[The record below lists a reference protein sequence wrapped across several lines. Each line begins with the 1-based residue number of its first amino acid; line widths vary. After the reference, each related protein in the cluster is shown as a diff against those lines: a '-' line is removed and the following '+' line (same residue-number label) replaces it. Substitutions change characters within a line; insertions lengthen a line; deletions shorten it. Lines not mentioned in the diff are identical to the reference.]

1 MCSRPGLVHGP
12 CWGGDPAAHGCKLS
26 RALLGSLQCSPLPR
40 IPDLREERM
49 AKGGRETAKEGKGI
63 ERKEEKEGGGEGFE
77 ELERSE
83 I

>member
-1 MCSRPGLVHGP
+1 
-12 CWGGDPAAHGCKLS
+12 
-26 RALLGSLQCSPLPR
+26 
-40 IPDLREERM
+40 M

-83 I
+83 IWFDFLLGARTFSAMLSFSFINSKASVAIAQSFRLAA